1 MKNYDILV
9 VGELNVD
16 LILNKIDMFP
26 VLGQEILANEMT
38 LTLGSSAAIFASNAG
53 FLGNRVAF
61 AGKTGNDLFGDFI
74 IERLASKTV
83 DTTHVIRDPLVA
95 TGATIA
101 FNIKEE
107 RAAVTYQG
115 AMAGL
120 ILSDIPEGLLRQSR
134 HLHFSSVFLQPGIR
148 ADIPALFEKARQ
160 LGLTTSFDPQWD
172 PLNQWDLDLDLIL
185 PYVDIFLPNESELF
199 KLTRTQTIEEAIEVL
214 RPFGCISVIKQGR
227 KGSTINY
234 NGYTQFQRSFVNPDV
249 VDSIGAGDS
258 LAAGFIHEYLKDSPL
273 EVCQNIGNLMGAIST
288 TAQGGTTAFENLEQ
302 VRNLSLNKFGFRYDN

>member
-1 MKNYDILV
+1 M
-9 VGELNVD
+9 NVD
-16 LILNKIDMFP
+16 LILNQIDMFP
-26 VLGQEILANEMT
+26 VLGREILANEMT

-53 FLGNRVAF
+53 LLGNRVAF
-61 AGKTGNDLFGDFI
+61 AGRAGNDLFGDFI
-74 IERLASKTV
+74 IERLASKAV
-83 DTTHVIRDPLVA
+83 DTTHVIRDPLAA

-120 ILSDIPEGLLRQSR
+120 ILADIPEGLLRQSR

-148 ADIPALFEKARQ
+148 ADIPSLFEKARQ

-172 PLNQWDLDLDLIL
+172 PLNQWDLDLDRIL

-199 KLTRTQTIEEAIEVL
+199 KLTRTHTIEDAIEVL

-227 KGSTINY
+227 KGSTVSY
-234 NGYTQFQRSFVNPDV
+234 KGHTLFQQSFVNPDV

-273 EVCQNIGNLMGAIST
+273 EVCQNIGNLMGAVST

-302 VRNLSLNKFGFRYDN
+302 VLSLSLNKFGFRYDN